1 MILRWL
7 DKISG
12 AGFWLSAAGV
22 CVVTMLITL
31 DVVLRL
37 LGHPILGSYE
47 VISIVMTVI
56 VFASFA
62 YGQREKR
69 HIHVTMFIRRLPAA
83 ARLAVFGVTSLLS
96 TGVVGY
102 VAYSAFAQA
111 GSMVGSG
118 GATGV
123 LEIPLYPF
131 YYLEGVALALFTLVL
146 LVDAA
151 KAFLGIRDEDL
162 AHEIMK
168 YWD

>member
-1 MILRWL
+1 
-7 DKISG
+7 
-12 AGFWLSAAGV
+12 
-22 CVVTMLITL
+22 MLITL